1 MELKARVRTNSGVP
15 NDLVTFSNIISI
27 FGGTIAAVFRF
38 GRMTSQPDEA
48 AVLQYLRYETD
59 KALVRQLQTLPT
71 FAVPS
76 DTDEAFGPFLKR
88 LDAIR
93 EQRCDDTT
101 E

>member
-1 MELKARVRTNSGVP
+1 VRI
-15 NDLVTFSNIISI
+15 SNIICPV
-27 FGGTIAAVFRF
+27 GGTIAAVFRF
-38 GRMTSQPDEA
+38 GCMTSEPDEP
-48 AVLQYLRYETD
+48 AVLQYLPYETD
-59 KALVRQLQTLPT
+59 KALVRQLQSLPT

-93 EQRCDDTT
+93 EHRVNDTST